1 MDINRAKSFLDNLH
15 KENLM
20 YHLEDDAEDCLGGLI
35 PNDKIKLIQQK
46 VNNIYNANLDWG
58 KFKCPIGYSLHI
70 MKL

>member
-35 PNDKIKLIQQK
+35 PNDKIKLI
-46 VNNIYNANLDWG
+46 
-58 KFKCPIGYSLHI
+58 
-70 MKL
+70 